1 MTATPIDA
9 SDLSIVIPAFNE
21 EKGIGVTLD
30 QLLETF
36 QNAEIIVIDDHSRDA
51 TFATAA
57 VRPGV
62 RVLKHAFNRGQGASL
77 KTGMRAAT
85 RNYVAWF
92 DADNEHRPEDLA
104 RCFAVI
110 REDELV
116 AVIGQRDNGA
126 SNLIRGV
133 GKGLIRLV
141 GRGLNIHA
149 GHDLNCG
156 LRIFRREMILPYC
169 QLIPNRFSS
178 SLVTTLVMIERRYP
192 IAFEQIRTAPRI
204 GQSTVR
210 LKDGFEAMLA
220 LLRAVLLF
228 APMRFFMPIG
238 LGLTAIGVIYSL
250 LVALIEGRGV
260 PLGGSLIF
268 ASGLLCMGMGLVTDQ
283 ISQLRLNMLPDTT
296 PVAQETTGES
306 APSTPTGRQP
316 NANSDNS
323 RPRTHGD

>member
-1 MTATPIDA
+1 MTSAHIDT

-36 QNAEIIVIDDHSRDA
+36 HNAEIIVIDDHSHDA

-57 VRPGV
+57 ARPGV
-62 RVLKHAFNRGQGASL
+62 RVLRHAFNRGQGASL
-77 KTGMRAAT
+77 KTGMRTAT
-85 RNYVAWF
+85 RDYVAWF

-104 RCFAVI
+104 RCYSAI
-110 REDELV
+110 RRNELV

-141 GRGLNIHA
+141 GRGLKIHA

-169 QLIPNRFSS
+169 PLIPNRFSS

-238 LGLTAIGVIYSL
+238 LGLTAIGFIYSML
-250 LVALIEGRGV
+250 LALIEGRGV
-260 PLGGSLIF
+260 PLGGSLVF
-268 ASGLLCMGMGLVTDQ
+268 AAGLFCMAMGLVTDQ
-283 ISQLRLNMLPDTT
+283 LSQLRLNMLPDTT
-296 PVAQETTGES
+296 PIAREATAG
-306 APSTPTGRQP
+306 AGPSTSTDREQAGR
-316 NANSDNS
+316 
-323 RPRTHGD
+323 R